1 MYLVD
6 TDVISEARKGDKANP
21 GVKAFFERVGRDDI
35 SVYLSVITIGE
46 LRQGVEKIRHR
57 KDMAQA
63 QQLERWLR
71 RVTTE
76 YADSILSFDEDMA
89 HVWGRLRAPNTE
101 NPLDKQIAATA
112 LINDLTVVTR
122 NDAHYEPTGVR
133 ILNPFT

>member
-1 MYLVD
+1 MYLID
-6 TDVISEARKGDKANP
+6 TDVISEARKGDEANP
-21 GVKAFFERVGRDDI
+21 GVKAFFERVGRDEV

-63 QQLERWLR
+63 RQLERWLQ

-76 YADSILSFDEDMA
+76 YADSILLFDEEMA
-89 HVWGRLRAPNTE
+89 HVWGWLRAPNAE